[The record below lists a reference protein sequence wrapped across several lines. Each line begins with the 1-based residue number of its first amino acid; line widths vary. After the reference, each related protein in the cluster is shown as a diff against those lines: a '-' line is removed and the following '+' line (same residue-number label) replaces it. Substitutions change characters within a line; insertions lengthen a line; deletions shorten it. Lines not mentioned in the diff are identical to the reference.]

1 MARTKKLDVTTEQM
15 DKVIAYLETDK
26 ATKKAACEM
35 LGIAY
40 NTKRLGTLIE
50 EYQEGIERDKRLRAK
65 KRKEPVTR
73 AEAVSLI
80 TDYLSGDS
88 LAELSENYY
97 RSTAIIKYH
106 LEKHGALLRTNERVN
121 ELNPPLLPDECVADS
136 FENGEYVWVAKYA
149 SIGVIK
155 SKFKNAY
162 RVKVINESMNQ
173 YCYQPAEELGSLKHL
188 VELGV
193 DVKGF
198 TKSAISDDEIAIK
211 INEGVKSANKRSK

>member
-1 MARTKKLDVTTEQM
+1 MARAKLDVSPELIE
-15 DKVIAYLETDK
+15 KVIAYLDTDK

-40 NTKRLGTLIE
+40 NTKRLGTIIT

-65 KRKEPVTR
+65 KRKEPVTKS
-73 AEAVSLI
+73 EVVNII

-88 LAELSENYY
+88 LAELSDNYY
-97 RSTAIIKYH
+97 RSTQVIKYH
-106 LEKHGALLRTNERVN
+106 LEKHGAMLRTNDRVN
-121 ELNPPLLPDECVADS
+121 ELNPPLLPDECMSED
-136 FENGEYVWVAKYA
+136 FQNGEYVWVAKYA
-149 SIGVIK
+149 SIGKIC

-188 VELGV
+188 IELGV
-193 DVKGF
+193 DVKGLI
-198 TKSAISDDEIAIK
+198 KSAISDDEIMIK
-211 INEGVKSANKRSK
+211 INEGVKNANKRK